1 MAASGIST
9 NDSVVC
15 SKRWL
20 ACACVRACQ
29 AFLVCYS
36 PLVRMLAKAV
46 YAPRGAKFYELALVA
61 IAFDPHG
68 RRLQD
73 LSAATTPG
81 TQNNLP
87 SWESQKC
94 LHEPHA
100 YER

>member
-1 MAASGIST
+1 MQQKVAG
-9 NDSVVC
+9 V
-15 SKRWL
+15 R
-20 ACACVRACQ
+20 VRACLP

-68 RRLQD
+68 RRLQAS
-73 LSAATTPG
+73 SAATTRD
-81 TQNNLP
+81 TKNNHHLG
-87 SWESQKC
+87 EQV
-94 LHEPHA
+94 LHAQPHA